1 MSKITETIKAAKK
14 AKELAIK
21 MKEKAKN
28 LTKKNV
34 DSKGNTTSPL
44 RSQSVN
50 QAKTQKI
57 TEKQRR
63 YKVGELKGAAKAT
76 AVITGGALL
85 TKAIMKDDPKIVG
98 TAANAKDKGN
108 KTFTYKGK
116 KYKTPT
122 SVPPMPK
129 PRPKKS
135 KVENKKKMYMKE
147 GKTKKDSKVEFAVGK
162 AKKD

>member
-1 MSKITETIKAAKK
+1 
-14 AKELAIK
+14 
-21 MKEKAKN
+21 
-28 LTKKNV
+28 
-34 DSKGNTTSPL
+34 
-44 RSQSVN
+44 
-50 QAKTQKI
+50 
-57 TEKQRR
+57 
-63 YKVGELKGAAKAT
+63 
-76 AVITGGALL
+76 
-85 TKAIMKDDPKIVG
+85 MKDDPKIVG

-129 PRPKKS
+129 LRPKKS

>member
-1 MSKITETIKAAKK
+1 MSKITETIKATKK
-14 AKELAIK
+14 VKELALK
-21 MKEKAKN
+21 MKDKAKKLRN
-28 LTKKNV
+28 QKNE
-34 DSKGNTTSPL
+34 KGNSKSYFTPL
-44 RSQSVN
+44 SKN
-50 QAKTQKI
+50 QKKPPTKDQQVVKN
-57 TEKQRR
+57 
-63 YKVGELKGAAKAT
+63 KVINTRLQDAAI
-76 AVITGGALL
+76 VTGGLLL

-98 TAANAKDKGN
+98 TATNAKDKGN

-129 PRPKKS
+129 PRPKKT

>member
-14 AKELAIK
+14 AKELALK
-21 MKEKAKN
+21 MKEKAKK
-28 LTKKNV
+28 LTNKRNE
-34 DSKGNTTSPL
+34 KGNSKSYFTPL
-44 RSQSVN
+44 SKN
-50 QAKTQKI
+50 QKKPPTKDQQVV
-57 TEKQRR
+57 TN
-63 YKVGELKGAAKAT
+63 KVINTRLQDVAIVA
-76 AVITGGALL
+76 GGLAL
-85 TKAIMKDDPKIVG
+85 TKAMMKDDPKIVG

-135 KVENKKKMYMKE
+135 KVKNKKKMYMKE